1 MIKDMRKFSSRLLI
15 TAVLGAWITG
25 SPTAVYPAEGKE
37 KKKDAEAR
45 TEDHVSVSFVTLRNR
60 SESSDPAD
68 YFGGTRGEPRAG
80 ICTVAFSP
88 IRGLGEIAEA
98 APFYIPSEN
107 VDLTDV
113 RETPLE
119 DFFSSVKSFLKSDG
133 GNIVIYIHG
142 YKIDFEKSC
151 RRSAVLQR
159 ALGLRDRLLLFSWPA
174 DDNMLKYTWDESDL
188 IWSVPYLTETIDEI
202 VRRVGKGRVDVVAHS
217 LGARGAVQALA
228 RMAYRESAAYV
239 LNELVL
245 IAPDID
251 TDIFRQE
258 LPLVKKTASRITVY
272 ASDKD
277 KPLKL
282 SHEVHGY
289 PRLGMAGEYLTV
301 FEGVETVDISLVGTR
316 RFSGHIYH
324 LFNPEVI
331 EDLKQL
337 LHTGKPAGQR
347 SGLQYIDN
355 KGMPYWRLKQ

>member
-1 MIKDMRKFSSRLLI
+1 MIKGMRKGPSWLLI
-15 TAVLGAWITG
+15 TAVLGSWLAGI
-25 SPTAVYPAEGKE
+25 PTAAYPAGEE
-37 KKKDAEAR
+37 ERSETPEAR
-45 TEDHVSVSFVTLRNR
+45 SDDRVDLSFVTLRNR

-68 YFGGTRGEPRAG
+68 YFGGARGEPRAG
-80 ICTVAFSP
+80 ICTVEFSP
-88 IRGLGEIAEA
+88 IPGLGEIAEA

-107 VDLTDV
+107 IQLTDV

-119 DFFSSVKSFLKSDG
+119 DIFGGMESFLKTDG

-159 ALGLRDRLLLFSWPA
+159 ALGLHDRLLLFSWPA

-188 IWSVPYLTETIDEI
+188 IWSVPYLTKTIDEI
-202 VRRVGKGRVDVVAHS
+202 VKRVGKGRVDVVAHS

-228 RMAYRESAAYV
+228 RMAYREPDAPL

-258 LPLVKKTASRITVY
+258 LPLLKKTAGRITVY

-289 PRLGMAGEYLTV
+289 PRLGMAGEHLAV
-301 FEGVETVDISLVGTR
+301 LEGVETIDISRVAIR

-331 EDLKQL
+331 ADLTQL
-337 LHTGKPAGQR
+337 LHTGEAAEKRP
-347 SGLQYIDN
+347 GLQYIDN
-355 KGMPYWRLKQ
+355 KGMPYWQLRQ